1 MFDRLIALIGE
12 ENFRF
17 IQSKKV
23 IVLGCGGV
31 GGYVVEAL
39 VRCGIRN
46 ITIVDKDVVD
56 ITNKNRQIIALDS
69 TIGMYKVDAMKLRLE
84 DINEFVKVKTVKK
97 FIKSDSLEELSLG
110 SYDYIVDCI
119 DDVQVKVA
127 LAKYALNGNLKLIIS
142 TGTAKKL
149 HPEFLKMTTLDKTA
163 YDPLAKKMRVLLK
176 GEKTNRL
183 IVLASDE
190 VPIETK
196 NNILGSISFV
206 PSTGGLLIASYIIND
221 IIKK

>member
-1 MFDRLIALIGE
+1 MFDRLIALIGK
-12 ENFRF
+12 ENFEL

-31 GGYVVEAL
+31 GGYVIEAL
-39 VRCGIRN
+39 VRSGIEN
-46 ITIVDKDVVD
+46 ITIVDKDTVD
-56 ITNKNRQIIALDS
+56 ISNKNRQIIALNS
-69 TIGMYKVDAMKLRLE
+69 TIGMCKVDAMKLRLE
-84 DINEFVKVKTVKK
+84 DINEFIKVKTVKK
-97 FIKSDSLEELSLG
+97 FIKSDSLEELALD

-127 LAKYALNGNLKLIIS
+127 LAKYALNENFKLIIS

-163 YDPLAKKMRVLLK
+163 YDPLAKKMRALLK

-190 VPIETK
+190 TPKETE
-196 NNILGSISFV
+196 NNVLGSSAFV
-206 PSTGGLLIASYIIND
+206 PSVGGLLIASYIIND
-221 IIKK
+221 IIK